1 MRLFAI
7 GLMCAAMICFTG
19 LDASSKWLGARVP
32 TFEIVWARYVGSAVI
47 ALTATRS
54 WARPHLFRSKR
65 PSLQGFRSLLL
76 LGSTVT
82 VVLALHWLQLAES
95 STIGFLNPI
104 FVALLAVPFL
114 GERVGREQVVAIA
127 VGLIGVVI
135 ATRPG
140 SHAFQPIVLLA
151 IGGVV
156 MNAGYI
162 IATRNLAGRDPAQTT
177 LIWTQSAGVLLV
189 TPFLPWIWRWPESP
203 QVWLVLAGLGVFGAA
218 GHGLLIVAHKFG
230 PAPVLAPFFY
240 TQLIWMILSGL
251 IVFGDWPQ
259 VSTLIGA
266 ALVTTSGAFLAL
278 RERSAIPR
286 KPVAPARTT

>member
-65 PSLQGFRSLLL
+65 PSLQGFRSL
-76 LGSTVT
+76 
-82 VVLALHWLQLAES
+82 LAES

-162 IATRNLAGRDPAQTT
+162 IATRKLAGRDPAQTT

-266 ALVTTSGAFLAL
+266 ALVTASGAFLAL
-278 RERSAIPR
+278 RERSAILR